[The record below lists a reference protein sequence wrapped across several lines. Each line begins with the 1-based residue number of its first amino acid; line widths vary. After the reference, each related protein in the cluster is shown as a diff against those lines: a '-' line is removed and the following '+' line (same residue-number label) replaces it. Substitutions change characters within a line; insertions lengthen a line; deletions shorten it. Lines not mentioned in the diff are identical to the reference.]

1 LLPFWPV
8 TATTNPPV
16 ETRAEG
22 RTFFGHPQGLATL
35 FSTELWERF
44 SYYGMRAI
52 LLLYLTAKLKEGG
65 LGLDA
70 SLGEAVVSVYGASVY
85 LLSVVG
91 GWLAD
96 RVLGARKTTLIGA
109 LVIISGHLALSV
121 PTPALSY
128 LGIVL
133 VALGSGIFKPNV
145 STMVGGLYSED
156 DSRRTAAFS
165 IFYMGINIGALVSP
179 WVVGWLRAHWGF
191 HAGFAAAAVGM
202 GLALVAWF
210 WGRRALGDVGLDAP
224 KPDREDERG
233 SLARLAAYVLDGV
246 AAATVIATVVNDG
259 SFGLET
265 MVDAISYVALVA
277 PIVFFV
283 VMYRSPKVETH
294 EKRRLLAYIPLFVAA
309 MLFFMLFEQA
319 STTLT
324 TFAADRTELQVFG
337 AHISPEFFQSVNPF
351 AIILLTPVFAA
362 LWLRRGE
369 RSPHLGGKFAIG
381 LAFAG
386 ASFAIMALASFLTA
400 DGKASPFWL
409 IVVYVVQTIGELCLS
424 PVGLAAT
431 TLLAPK
437 AFRSQTMALWFLAP
451 AAGQAITAQV
461 VQATSGASD
470 TAYFGGLAVVTLAFA
485 AVLAGLAGWVHRESG
500 H

>member
-1 LLPFWPV
+1 MARDCHDKPPCQNPGGGPRVPWP
-8 TATTNPPV
+8 PK
-16 ETRAEG
+16 
-22 RTFFGHPQGLATL
+22 GLATL

-52 LLLYLTAKLKEGG
+52 LLLYLTAKLKDGG

-70 SLGEAVVSVYGASVY
+70 NLGEAVVSVYGASVY

-96 RVLGARKTTLIGA
+96 RVMGARRTTLIGA
-109 LVIISGHLALSV
+109 FIIIAGHLSLSV

-133 VALGSGIFKPNV
+133 VALGTGIFKPNV

-179 WVVGWLRAHWGF
+179 WVVGWLRAGWGF

-202 GLALVAWF
+202 TLALVAWI
-210 WGRRALGDVGLDAP
+210 WGRKALGDVGLHPSNPVEPQESGALS
-224 KPDREDERG
+224 RM
-233 SLARLAAYVLDGV
+233 AAYVLAGV
-246 AAATVIATVVNDG
+246 AAAMVVATVVNSG
-259 SFGLET
+259 SFGLPT
-265 MVDAISYVALVA
+265 MVDAISYIALVT
-277 PIVFFV
+277 PVVFFV
-283 VMYRSPKVETH
+283 VMYRSPKVEAY

-324 TFAADRTELQVFG
+324 TFAADRTQLQIFG

-351 AIILLTPVFAA
+351 AIIVLSPVFAA
-362 LWLRRGE
+362 IWMRRGE
-369 RSPHLGGKFAIG
+369 RSPYLGGKFAIG
-381 LAFAG
+381 LGLAG
-386 ASFAIMALASFLTA
+386 LSFAIMALGSFLTG
-400 DGKASPFWL
+400 DGKASPMWL
-409 IVVYVVQTIGELCLS
+409 VVVYVVQTIGELCLS
-424 PVGLAAT
+424 PVGIAAT

-470 TAYFGGLAVVTLAFA
+470 TAYFGGLAVVTLAFT